1 MRFAGREGV
10 VWGTDTTSPGPDPPA
25 LVYATSDGGLTWK
38 ASRTSFGAGQLYF
51 LTPSEGWAM
60 GSVLNQV
67 PPSTIFHTTDAGQTW
82 ERSAHSAFPA
92 RASGSCTGGGSVQGL
107 ITTSDGAVHW
117 QRASLPRSSDG

>member
-60 GSVLNQV
+60 GSALNQV

-82 ERSAHSAFPA
+82 EPVGTFSFPSAGFRFVYGRRVRPGTHHHLRRSRPLAAGIA
-92 RASGSCTGGGSVQGL
+92 AEVK
-107 ITTSDGAVHW
+107 
-117 QRASLPRSSDG
+117 